1 MLPDMKRTLLLIS
14 SAWLMAAGL
23 SLYAPDKTQPEGL
36 REKLEALKT
45 EYEALAREGKLDAAE
60 AVKQKAKQLLAEQ
73 QTGER
78 KPEGKGDKTDVRK
91 PEGKGDKTDVR
102 RPEGK
107 GDKPDVR
114 KPEGKGD
121 KPDVRK
127 PEGKGDKPDVRK
139 PEVKGDKPDVRKPE
153 GKGDKPDVRRPE
165 GKGDKPDGRRPEVKG
180 DKGEQAKPDHRA
192 FEEWVQARRAE
203 IDSLKERGEGEAA
216 KKAMHELET
225 QIAAYK
231 SKTSREGVKGGER
244 PAGPGREDGQH
255 ELRAWVE
262 KQEQQI
268 NALRKAGHNK
278 EAEDMAQ
285 KLRASIEAHQGRR
298 GAANE
303 RPAGDPEVEKVVAHI
318 QKLRA
323 DGQHEQAAKLEQALR
338 AHMAARHG
346 APNPGRRGGGPE
358 NPGEIER
365 LRAEVQ
371 ELRAALQQ
379 LQQHL
384 QEKQKHK

>member
-102 RPEGK
+102 KPEGK
-107 GDKPDVR
+107 GDKTDVRKPEGKGDKTDVR

-127 PEGKGDKPDVRK
+127 PEG
-139 PEVKGDKPDVRKPE
+139 KGDKPDVRKPE

-255 ELRAWVE
+255 ELKAWVE